1 MKEFDEQDFAKY
13 HPVTL
18 TAWEM
23 TKEDIKSFISSVYDT
38 ALEAG
43 LRETAIKLDEE
54 FATFLAGDGSKFSDE
69 IREQVKKQVRE
80 EIQSDINSVL
90 NMLDGD
96 TDRKK
101 IANYIREYLVK

>member
-1 MKEFDEQDFAKY
+1 M
-13 HPVTL
+13 T
-18 TAWEM
+18 
-23 TKEDIKSFISSVYDT
+23 TKEKILKESWKEILSKDANFHNQYVCVEASKLEGILSTSLDT
-38 ALEAG
+38 AFEAG
-43 LRETAIKLDEE
+43 K
-54 FATFLAGDGSKFSDE
+54 
-69 IREQVKKQVRE
+69 E

>member
-1 MKEFDEQDFAKY
+1 MTLEELKTKLCAKD
-13 HPVTL
+13 PC
-18 TAWEM
+18 
-23 TKEDIKSFISSVYDT
+23 
-38 ALEAG
+38 LESCLKAY
-43 LRETAIKLDEE
+43 EA
-54 FATFLAGDGSKFSDE
+54 S
-69 IREQVKKQVRE
+69 RE